1 MTQTYDAILIGA
13 GVMGASLA
21 FHLAERGV
29 KTAILERRVSASGAT
44 GHSSG
49 LVRMHYDL
57 AAESELT
64 FASYKNYFSNW
75 RERVGGDCGFINTG
89 FLQIAKREH
98 EDKLRG
104 NVANQQRIGINTSV
118 ISAAEVKEL
127 FPDLITDHFDYAAY
141 EPDSGY
147 ADATLTTNSFLEAA
161 KRNGAS
167 LDQNCEVTA
176 IRASGGRVTG
186 VSTTKGDFDAPIV
199 INAAGAWAKQVAS
212 LADIE
217 VPLET
222 WTHDVAFLHRPP
234 SLGKFP
240 AAIDDVINC
249 YFRPEG
255 SALILAAGE
264 DESLR
269 GEPPDAEDQTPTP
282 TFLEKTDRPDD
293 PAYSKDRRERLAL
306 HPRRARRHH
315 TRPARHLRR
324 LGTGRLL
331 SRLRVERHRFQDL
344 ARGGRQFGRVDP
356 RRRAQDRGHHALP
369 LRTLRRRETD
379 RRRIRV
385 RAYLEVDPFIGIKRR
400 IDSNDNANTIRMGR
414 WSGCL

>member
-1 MTQTYDAILIGA
+1 MTQTYDAIVIGA

-21 FHLAERGV
+21 FHLAERGL
-29 KTAILERRVSASGAT
+29 KTAILERKVSASGAT

-57 AAESELT
+57 AAESQLT
-64 FASYKNYFSNW
+64 FVSYKNYFSSW
-75 RERVGGDCGFINTG
+75 KERVGGECGFINTG
-89 FLQIAKREH
+89 FLQIARREH

-104 NVANQQRIGINTSV
+104 NVANQQSIGINTSV

-127 FPDLITDHFDYAAY
+127 FPDLITEHFDYAAY

-161 KRNGAS
+161 KRNGAA
-167 LDQNCEVTA
+167 LVQNCEVTA
-176 IRASGGRVTG
+176 INTSGGRVTG

-199 INAAGAWAKQVAS
+199 INAAGAWAKQVAD
-212 LADIE
+212 LADID

-264 DESLR
+264 DESMR

-282 TFLEKTDRPDD
+282 TFLEKLIDAMVQRIPKIEESGLHSIHVGRDGLTPDQR
-293 PAYSKDRRERLAL
+293 AIYGSSGLVGFYLACGL
-306 HPRRARRHH
+306 S
-315 TRPARHLRR
+315 
-324 LGTGRLL
+324 GTGFKTSPAAGASL
-331 SRLRVERHRFQDL
+331 VELIVDGTPKTVDITPFRFERFDEGKL
-344 ARGGRQFGRVDP
+344 NEGEYGY
-356 RRRAQDRGHHALP
+356 GH
-369 LRTLRRRETD
+369 
-379 RRRIRV
+379 IW
-385 RAYLEVDPFIGIKRR
+385 K
-400 IDSNDNANTIRMGR
+400 
-414 WSGCL
+414 